1 MSDIAA
7 AKSLLIVD
15 DDTELSAM
23 LATYLGENG
32 YTVSTLNSAAQL
44 DNALA
49 KQMPD
54 LLILDVM
61 MPGEDGLSVARRL
74 SEQLPILILSARGSE
89 VDRILGLEF
98 GVDDYMAKPFNPREL
113 LARIKAV
120 LRRQRTSRSAQK
132 NFIDFGEFRLDMER
146 RQLFRGDEPVQLTTA
161 EFALLK
167 ALALHP
173 GKVLTRDELANS
185 ANGPDRLP
193 FDRSIDARVTRLR
206 RRLGDDP
213 ANPRYIQT
221 VWGTGYMFIAE
232 ITG

>member
-193 FDRSIDARVTRLR
+193 FDRSIPVIYRRSGEPATCSLR
-206 RRLGDDP
+206 K
-213 ANPRYIQT
+213 
-221 VWGTGYMFIAE
+221 
-232 ITG
+232 